1 MTFGEHFVDI
11 MKEQKLTNSEI
22 SRKTGIPTSRI
33 SNFAKNINL
42 PSVDN
47 SILLANC
54 FHCSLDFLLGR
65 EKRKDYIIETRVFD
79 LETFLSKYKELLDI
93 HKMSNRK
100 LSDEINI
107 NKSGLFHWQS
117 GQKPQI
123 KIALKIV
130 DYFNCS
136 LDYLLCKS
144 IW

>member
-1 MTFGEHFVDI
+1 
-11 MKEQKLTNSEI
+11 
-22 SRKTGIPTSRI
+22 
-33 SNFAKNINL
+33 
-42 PSVDN
+42 
-47 SILLANC
+47 
-54 FHCSLDFLLGR
+54 
-65 EKRKDYIIETRVFD
+65 
-79 LETFLSKYKELLDI
+79 
-93 HKMSNRK
+93 MSNRK

>member
-1 MTFGEHFVDI
+1 MQFGLFI
-11 MKEQKLTNSEI
+11 WK
-22 SRKTGIPTSRI
+22 G
-33 SNFAKNINL
+33 
-42 PSVDN
+42 
-47 SILLANC
+47 
-54 FHCSLDFLLGR
+54 
-65 EKRKDYIIETRVFD
+65 EKKDYIIETRVFD

>member
-54 FHCSLDFLLGR
+54 FHCSLDFLFGR

-79 LETFLSKYKELLDI
+79 LETFLSKYKRI
-93 HKMSNRK
+93 IRYS
-100 LSDEINI
+100 
-107 NKSGLFHWQS
+107 
-117 GQKPQI
+117 
-123 KIALKIV
+123 
-130 DYFNCS
+130 
-136 LDYLLCKS
+136 
-144 IW
+144 